1 MVGEERDAGE
11 GTSAAEDNAADV
23 GFGVVIGSVV
33 ATGEAVAVASGV
45 PAGAAMLAVGTAS
58 ESPLLTGEIEP
69 HATAVIAISSSA
81 ACIHRRAKYGGRAGE
96 SIEGAMR

>member
-1 MVGEERDAGE
+1 MVGEERGDDE
-11 GTSAAEDNAADV
+11 GPSAAGDKADDV
-23 GFGVVIGSVV
+23 AFGVVVGSVV

-58 ESPLLTGEIEP
+58 ESPVLTGEIEP

-81 ACIHRRAKYGGRAGE
+81 ACIHRRAK
-96 SIEGAMR
+96 